1 MADVARQWQILGT
14 LEARLQ
20 GISVAGGYRTD
31 IGADVR
37 LEKAQFVAGDADRI
51 HLYAGNALRPE
62 DARAKGERS
71 FDVIVE
77 VYVSTSH
84 DDAQARVIAAAE
96 DVEDILD
103 AYLPQ
108 PAALPLSFEECVYL
122 DGPDGVEALVAQ
134 IMFST
139 RYRRDRA

>member
-1 MADVARQWQILGT
+1 MADVARQWQILQT
-14 LEARLQ
+14 LQARLQ

-51 HLYAGNALRPE
+51 HLYAGNTLRP
-62 DARAKGERS
+62 DDSRTKGERS

-77 VYVSTSH
+77 IYVSTTH

-103 AYLPQ
+103 TYLPQ
-108 PAALPLSFEECVYL
+108 PAALPLSFDECVYL
-122 DGPDGVEALVAQ
+122 DGPDGVAAWVAQ
-134 IMFST
+134 LMFGT
-139 RYRRDRA
+139 RYRR